1 MLTVPE
7 QGHVNVN
14 INMRYSTDR
23 FVMSIVNIVLS
34 IKHKHGLYCCYEH
47 VIYAQC
53 L

>member
-34 IKHKHGLYCCYEH
+34 INTSMVCT
-47 VIYAQC
+47 AAMSM
-53 L
+53 